1 MRDIL
6 QATLGRLSYGRFV
19 ASAAAAAILVVG
31 VFAALDELNVARNI
45 VNGLFYAALFT
56 IAGSAVMA
64 IGCGGIA
71 PMRAQLEKIFN
82 KAEREAPNVAT
93 EAAAS
98 ASEAKQTANPGN
110 RRLSKCILIIP
121 RNGPGSNSN
130 LSVIENGSRLIREG
144 CHEQL

>member
-98 ASEAKQTANPGN
+98 ASEAKQTAQSWAQKVEQVHPDHPEE
-110 RRLSKCILIIP
+110 RP
-121 RNGPGSNSN
+121 RFK
-130 LSVIENGSRLIREG
+130 
-144 CHEQL
+144 Q